1 MHAFYQFITEQEE
14 PERSNVDVLE
24 SANRIR
30 KLMDDGDN
38 FGIITAYCPW
48 WGSKMNAKVQKML
61 EEDVMKLTDGYIPF
75 TAAYSYPEKKKSTK
89 IALPL
94 LFVPAISLPRLIEL
108 GTKYRQDTVIY
119 GDQDG
124 VDSYTMDGQKELS
137 LKMSD
142 VIFAFCTVMYNP
154 GTFK

>member
-1 MHAFYQFITEQEE
+1 MDGFDHFIIE
-14 PERSNVDVLE
+14 SNDSADRKEDVLE

-119 GDQDG
+119 GNQDG
-124 VDSYTMDGQKELS
+124 VDSYSMDGQKELS